1 MVGIDNFPNWDPKTR
16 KVKNFRVAR
25 TLTFLLAPLIL
36 VLYFPVIVGSV
47 EILYYLPLHTLFET
61 FSIAVS
67 VLVFAIGWNSYTQ
80 QTTPGLL
87 ALSSGFLGVA
97 LLDFGHLLSYAG
109 MPDFVTPSGPEKAID
124 FWLAARFIAAIS
136 LLAAALLPWTPQLSE
151 ARRYPLI
158 GATLLAT
165 AAVYGVTLWFQETL
179 PHTFIPGQGL
189 TPIKIYAEF
198 VLVLLY
204 GGAALAFHWRRRR
217 PSTLDAPRLVV
228 AAVAIAISE
237 LCFTLYFS
245 VYDLSNAAGHVYKVI
260 GYWYLYRA
268 IFVTSV
274 HYPYDALNQSQWDLW
289 AEKERMRVTLLSIG
303 DGLIATDTDGRVTL
317 MNRASERLTGWTM
330 AEAQGKPVSDVFA
343 IESVETGQAVDVPV
357 EQVLRDGQ
365 IVGLANHTV
374 LVSRDGRRSHIADTA
389 APIRDRNGALHGVV
403 LIFQDVTETYNSRE
417 ALKESLSLTKG
428 VLESAACGV
437 IATSLDGVVRVFN
450 REAEQITG
458 YSAGEMLEQP
468 SSTLLRLHD
477 AEELRDQAEQL
488 SRALQRPIKPDFELF
503 VATARNSGVPEQREW
518 TCVRKDGVRRSVSLV
533 VSMLRDSGGV
543 VRGYLAIMLD
553 VTEKRRAERQIE
565 RLAYYDPLT
574 DLPNRR
580 LLLESLGQALQ
591 TARRAERHGALLF
604 LDLDHFK
611 NLNDARGHTAGDTL
625 LRELA
630 QRLRGVLRKGEMVS
644 RLSGD
649 EFVVLLPDLGAD
661 QTEAASIARQV
672 ADKLRLAVALPFR
685 LDQQDYSLFA
695 SVGLT
700 VFPKTAVETVDDI
713 LIQADSAM
721 YAAKDGGRNSVRE
734 FDPQMRSEAESRLR
748 LEQDLRKAVENDEFT
763 LFLQPQTT
771 ADGALVAAEALVR
784 WNHPTRGLV
793 APAQFIGVAENS
805 GLILPL
811 GDWILTEACRILRR
825 LEDAGSP
832 CCLSVNISPRQFRQ
846 KSFCATVTAIV
857 NLTRV
862 NPRRLTLE
870 ITEGIAIDDV
880 HDTVAKMREL
890 SACGVSFSL
899 DDFGTGYSSLS
910 YLKRLPVSEL
920 KIDRSFI
927 QDVDG
932 NSHNAA
938 LVDMILSI
946 ADRLGLRTVAEGVE
960 TAGDRDFLKERGCAI
975 FQGYYFSRPIP
986 VDAFFRA
993 YAPPAADDDVPTPH
1007 AEADALS

>member
-1 MVGIDNFPNWDPKTR
+1 MVEAIKSEIPSPTHKKDSGVHLLKTLALLLFP
-16 KVKNFRVAR
+16 
-25 TLTFLLAPLIL
+25 LLLFLHLPLA
-36 VLYFPVIVGSV
+36 VGSV
-47 EILYYLPLHTLFET
+47 EILHYLPLHTLFET
-61 FSIAVS
+61 FSIAVAA
-67 VLVFAIGWNSYTQ
+67 LVFAIGWNSYTQ
-80 QTTPGLL
+80 QTTPALL
-87 ALSSGFLGVA
+87 ALSTGFLGVA

-109 MPDFVTPSGPEKAID
+109 MPDFVTPSGPEKAIV
-124 FWLAARFIAAIS
+124 FWLAARFLAAVS
-136 LLAAALLPWTPQLSE
+136 LLAAAVLSWKPQPSQAPRYLLIV
-151 ARRYPLI
+151 AV
-158 GATLLAT
+158 LLAT
-165 AAVYGVTLWFQETL
+165 AAVYGVTLWFPEIL
-179 PHTFIPGQGL
+179 PRTFIPGQGL
-189 TPIKIYAEF
+189 TPIKLYAEYT
-198 VLVLLY
+198 LVALY

-217 PSTLDAPRLVV
+217 PSTLDVPRLIV
-228 AAVAIAISE
+228 AAVAIVMSE

-260 GYWYLYRA
+260 GYWFLYRA

-274 HYPYDALNQSQWDLW
+274 HHPYDALNQSQWELW

-317 MNRASERLTGWTM
+317 MNRAAERLTGWTM
-330 AEAQGKPVSDVFA
+330 AEALGKPVSDTFT
-343 IESVETGQAVDVPV
+343 IENAETGRAVAVPV
-357 EQVLRDGQ
+357 EQVLRDGE
-365 IVGLANHTV
+365 IVGLANHTI
-374 LVSRDGRRSHIADTA
+374 LVSRDGARSHIADTA
-389 APIRDRNGALHGVV
+389 APIRDRSGALHGVV

-417 ALKESLSLTKG
+417 ALKENLSLTTG

-437 IATSLDGVVRVFN
+437 IATGLDGVVRVFN

-468 SSTLLRLHD
+468 SSALLRLHD
-477 AEELRDQAEQL
+477 AEELRAQAERV

-503 VATARNSGVPEQREW
+503 VAAAQDSGLPEQREW
-518 TCVRKDGVRRSVSLV
+518 TCVRKDGARRMVSLV
-533 VSMLRDSGGV
+533 VSVLRDSGGV
-543 VRGYLAIMLD
+543 VRGYLGIMLD
-553 VTEKRRAERQIE
+553 VTEKKLAERQIE
-565 RLAYYDPLT
+565 NLAYYDPLT
-574 DLPNRR
+574 NLPNRR

-591 TARRAERHGALLF
+591 SARRAGRHGALLF

-611 NLNDARGHTAGDTL
+611 NLNDARGHTAGDAL

-630 QRLRGVLRKGEMVS
+630 QRLRGVLRKEEMVS

-649 EFVVLLPDLGAD
+649 EFVILLPDLGAD
-661 QTEAASIARQV
+661 QTAAASIARQV
-672 ADKLRLAVALPFR
+672 ADKLRLAVALPFH

-700 VFPKTAVETVDDI
+700 VFPKTSDETVDDI

-721 YAAKDGGRNSVRE
+721 YAAKDGGRNGVRE
-734 FDPQMRSEAESRLR
+734 FDPQMRAEAESRLR
-748 LEQDLRKAVENDEFT
+748 LEQDLRKAVEGDEFT

-793 APAQFIGVAENS
+793 APGAFIAVAENS

-811 GDWILTEACRILRR
+811 GDWILAESCRILRR
-825 LEDAGSP
+825 LEDAGSS
-832 CCLSVNISPRQFRQ
+832 CHLSVNISPRQFRQ
-846 KSFCATVTAIV
+846 TTFCATVLAIL
-857 NLTRV
+857 NQTRA

-910 YLKRLPVSEL
+910 YLKQLPVSEI

-938 LVDMILSI
+938 LVDIILSI

-960 TAGDRDFLKERGCAI
+960 TAEDRDFLKERGCAI

-993 YAPPAADDDVPTPH
+993 YAPPAAHDDVSTPRV
-1007 AEADALS
+1007 EADALS

>member
-1 MVGIDNFPNWDPKTR
+1 MAKTDALPIWDPNTR
-16 KVKNFRVAR
+16 KAEKFSVTR
-25 TLTFLLAPLIL
+25 TLAFLLAPLVL
-36 VLYFPVIVGSV
+36 TLYFPTVAGPV
-47 EILYYLPLHTLFET
+47 EISYYLPLHTLFET
-61 FSIAVS
+61 FAIS
-67 VLVFAIGWNSYTQ
+67 VAILVFAIGWSSYTQ
-80 QTTPGLL
+80 QTTPALL
-87 ALSSGFLGVA
+87 ALSTGFLGVA

-109 MPDFVTPSGPEKAID
+109 MPDFVTSSGPEKAIA
-124 FWLAARFIAAIS
+124 FWLAARFIAAVA
-136 LLAAALLPWTPQLSE
+136 LLAAALLSWKPE
-151 ARRYPLI
+151 ASDTRRYPLI
-158 GATLLAT
+158 GATLLAV
-165 AAVYGVTLWFQETL
+165 AAVYGVTLWFPDTL
-179 PHTFIPGQGL
+179 PRTFIPGQGL
-189 TPIKIYAEF
+189 TTTKLYAEYA
-198 VLVLLY
+198 LVLLY

-217 PSTLDAPRLVV
+217 PSTLDAPRLIV

-245 VYDLSNAAGHVYKVI
+245 VYDLSNATGHVYKVI

-274 HYPYDALNQSQWDLW
+274 HHPYDALNRSQWELW

-330 AEAQGKPVSDVFA
+330 AEALGKPVSDVFA
-343 IESVETGQAVDVPV
+343 IESAESGQAVGVPV

-417 ALKESLSLTKG
+417 ALKDSLSLNKG

-450 REAEQITG
+450 REAEEITG
-458 YSAGEMLEQP
+458 YSAKEMLEQP
-468 SSTLLRLHD
+468 ASALLRLHD
-477 AEELRDQAEQL
+477 ADELRVQAERMSQ
-488 SRALQRPIKPDFELF
+488 ALQRPIKPDFEVF
-503 VATARNSGVPEQREW
+503 VAATRENGLPEQREW
-518 TCVRKDGVRRSVSLV
+518 TCVRKDGARRLVSLV
-533 VSMLRDSGGV
+533 VSVLRDSGGV

-553 VTEKRRAERQIE
+553 VTEKKRAERQIE

-580 LLLESLGQALQ
+580 LLLEILGQALR
-591 TARRAERHGALLF
+591 TCRRTGRVGALLF

-611 NLNDARGHTAGDTL
+611 NLNDARGHTAGDAL
-625 LRELA
+625 LRQLA
-630 QRLRGVLRKGEMVS
+630 QRLSGVLRKGEMVS

-649 EFVVLLPDLGAD
+649 EFVILLPDLGAD
-661 QTEAASIARQV
+661 QTEAASAAHQV
-672 ADKLRLAVALPFR
+672 ADKLRLAVALPFH

-700 VFPKTAVETVDDI
+700 VFPKTPVETVDDI

-721 YAAKDGGRNSVRE
+721 YAAKDSGRNSVRE
-734 FDPQMRSEAESRLR
+734 FDPLMRAEAEARLR
-748 LEQDLRKAVENDEFT
+748 LEQDLRKAVEGGEFT

-771 ADGALVAAEALVR
+771 ADGALIAAEALVR

-793 APAQFIGVAENS
+793 APGAFIAVAENS

-811 GDWILTEACRILRR
+811 GDWILAEACRILRR
-825 LEDAGSP
+825 LEDAGSS
-832 CCLSVNISPRQFRQ
+832 CHLSVNISPRQFRQ
-846 KSFCATVTAIV
+846 SNFCATVIDIM
-857 NLTRV
+857 NRTRV

-910 YLKRLPVSEL
+910 YLKQLPVSEL

-938 LVDMILSI
+938 LVEIILSI

-960 TAGDRDFLKERGCAI
+960 TAEDRDFLKERGCAV
-975 FQGYYFSRPIP
+975 FQGYYFNRPIP
-986 VDAFFRA
+986 VDVFFQT
-993 YAPPAADDDVPTPH
+993 YPPPAASHDITRR

>member
-1 MVGIDNFPNWDPKTR
+1 MVGTDNFPIWDPNTR
-16 KVKNFRVAR
+16 KAKNFKVAR
-25 TLTFLLAPLIL
+25 TLAFLLAPFVL
-36 VLYFPVIVGSV
+36 VLYFPVVAGSI

-61 FSIAVS
+61 FSISIAT
-67 VLVFAIGWNSYTQ
+67 LVFAIGWNSYTQ
-80 QTTPGLL
+80 QTTPALL
-87 ALSSGFLGVA
+87 ALSTGFLGVA

-109 MPDFVTPSGPEKAID
+109 MPDFVTPSSPEKAIV
-124 FWLAARFIAAIS
+124 FWLAARFIAAVS
-136 LLAAALLPWTPQLSE
+136 LLAAALLPWKRQWSE
-151 ARRYPLI
+151 GRRYPLI

-165 AAVYGVTLWFQETL
+165 AAVFGVTLWFPETL

-189 TPIKIYAEF
+189 TPIKLYAEY

-204 GGAALAFHWRRRR
+204 GGAAVAFYWRRRR
-217 PSTLDAPRLVV
+217 PSTLDVPRLIV

-274 HYPYDALNQSQWDLW
+274 HHPYDALNQSQWDLW
-289 AEKERMRVTLLSIG
+289 TEKERMRVTLLSIG
-303 DGLIATDTDGRVTL
+303 DGLIATDTGGRVTL
-317 MNRASERLTGWTM
+317 MNRAAERLTGWTL
-330 AEAQGKPVSDVFA
+330 AEAQDKPVSDVFA

-468 SSTLLRLHD
+468 SSALLRLHD
-477 AEELRDQAEQL
+477 AEELRAEAEQV
-488 SRALQRPIKPDFELF
+488 SQALQRPIKPDFEVF
-503 VATARNSGVPEQREW
+503 VAATRENGLPEQREW
-518 TCVRKDGVRRSVSLV
+518 TCVRKDGARRLVSLV
-533 VSMLRDSGGV
+533 VSVLRDSGGV

-553 VTEKRRAERQIE
+553 VTEKKRAERQIE

-580 LLLESLGQALQ
+580 LLLESLGQALR
-591 TARRAERHGALLF
+591 TGRRTGRVGALLF

-611 NLNDARGHTAGDTL
+611 NLNDARGHTAGDAL
-625 LRELA
+625 LRQLA
-630 QRLRGVLRKGEMVS
+630 QRLSGVLRKGEMVS

-649 EFVVLLPDLGAD
+649 EFVILLPDLGAD
-661 QTEAASIARQV
+661 QTEAASAAHQV
-672 ADKLRLAVALPFR
+672 ADKLRLAVALPFH

-700 VFPKTAVETVDDI
+700 VFPKTPVETVDDI

-721 YAAKDGGRNSVRE
+721 YAAKDSGRNSVRE
-734 FDPQMRSEAESRLR
+734 FDPLMRADAEARLR
-748 LEQDLRKAVENDEFT
+748 LEQDLRKAVEGGEFT

-771 ADGALVAAEALVR
+771 ADGALIAAEALVR

-793 APAQFIGVAENS
+793 APGAFIAVAENS

-811 GDWILTEACRILRR
+811 GDWILAEACRILRR
-825 LEDAGSP
+825 LEDAGSS
-832 CCLSVNISPRQFRQ
+832 CHLSVNISPRQFRQ
-846 KSFCATVTAIV
+846 SNFCATVIDIM
-857 NLTRV
+857 NQTRV

-899 DDFGTGYSSLS
+899 DDFGTGFSSLS
-910 YLKRLPVSEL
+910 YLKQLPVSEL

-932 NSHNAA
+932 NSHNAE
-938 LVDMILSI
+938 LVEMILGI

-960 TAGDRDFLKERGCAI
+960 TAEDRDFLKERGCAV

-986 VDAFFRA
+986 VDVFFQT
-993 YAPPAADDDVPTPH
+993 YPPPAASHDITRR

>member
-1 MVGIDNFPNWDPKTR
+1 MSETNALPICSQSKRRENKFNIAA
-16 KVKNFRVAR
+16 NLA
-25 TLTFLLAPLIL
+25 FLLSLFAASLFFSA
-36 VLYFPVIVGSV
+36 VAGSIEV
-47 EILYYLPLHTLFET
+47 VHYLPLHTLFET
-61 FSIAVS
+61 FSIAVAA
-67 VLVFAIGWNSYTQ
+67 LVFAIGWTSYTQ
-80 QTTPGLL
+80 QTTPALL
-87 ALSSGFLGVA
+87 VLSTGFLGVA
-97 LLDFGHLLSYAG
+97 ALDFGHLLSYAG
-109 MPDFVTPSGPEKAID
+109 MPDFVTPAGPEKAIV
-124 FWLAARFIAAIS
+124 FWLAARFIAAIA
-136 LLAAALLPWTPQLSE
+136 LLAAAPLSWKPE
-151 ARRYPLI
+151 ASETRRYPLI
-158 GATLLAT
+158 GATLLTT
-165 AAVYGVTLWFQETL
+165 AAVYGVTLWFPETL
-179 PHTFIPGQGL
+179 PRTFIPGQGL
-189 TPIKIYAEF
+189 TAIKLCAEY

-217 PSTLDAPRLVV
+217 PSTLDVSRLIV
-228 AAVAIAISE
+228 AAVALAISE

-245 VYDLSNAAGHVYKVI
+245 VYDLSNAAGHVFKVI

-274 HYPYDALNQSQWDLW
+274 HHPYDALNQSQWELW
-289 AEKERMRVTLLSIG
+289 TEKERMRVTLLSIG
-303 DGLIATDTDGRVTL
+303 DGMIATDTDGRVTL

-330 AEAQGKPVSDVFA
+330 AEAQGKPVSDIFA
-343 IESVETGQAVDVPV
+343 IESAETGQAVDVPV
-357 EQVLRDGQ
+357 EQVLHDGQ

-389 APIRDRNGALHGVV
+389 APIRDRDGALHGVV

-417 ALKESLSLTKG
+417 ALKESLSLNKG

-437 IATSLDGVVRVFN
+437 IATGLDGLVRVFN

-468 SSTLLRLHD
+468 ASALLRLHD
-477 AEELRDQAEQL
+477 AEELRVQAERVSQ
-488 SRALQRPIKPDFELF
+488 ALRRPIKPDFEVF
-503 VATARNSGVPEQREW
+503 VAATRESGLPEQREW
-518 TCVRKDGVRRSVSLV
+518 TCVRKDGARRLVSLV
-533 VSMLRDSGGV
+533 VSVLRDSGGV

-553 VTEKRRAERQIE
+553 ITEKRRAERQIE

-591 TARRAERHGALLF
+591 TGRRAGRLGALLF

-611 NLNDARGHTAGDTL
+611 NLNDARGHTAGDAL

-630 QRLRGVLRKGEMVS
+630 QRLRGVLRSEEMVS

-661 QTEAASIARQV
+661 QTEAASVARQV
-672 ADKLRLAVALPFR
+672 ADRLRLAVALPFR
-685 LDQQDYSLFA
+685 LDQQDYSLSA

-721 YAAKDGGRNSVRE
+721 YAAKDGGRNSVRA

-748 LEQDLRKAVENDEFT
+748 LEQDLRKAVESDDFT

-793 APAQFIGVAENS
+793 APGEFITVAENS

-811 GDWILTEACRILRR
+811 GDWILAEACRILRR

-832 CCLSVNISPRQFRQ
+832 CHLSVNISPRQFRQ
-846 KSFCATVTAIV
+846 TNFCATVIDII
-857 NLTRV
+857 NRTRV
-862 NPRRLTLE
+862 NPQRLTLE
-870 ITEGIAIDDV
+870 ITEGIAIDDF
-880 HDTVAKMREL
+880 HDTVGKMQEL
-890 SACGVSFSL
+890 IACGVSFSL
-899 DDFGTGYSSLS
+899 DDFGTGFSSLS
-910 YLKRLPVSEL
+910 YLKQLPVREI

-938 LVDMILSI
+938 LVEMILAI

-960 TAGDRDFLKERGCAI
+960 TAEDRDFLQERGCAV

-986 VDAFFRA
+986 ADVFLHT
-993 YAPPAADDDVPTPH
+993 YAPPAAPQDVTRR
-1007 AEADALS
+1007 AEVDALS

>member
-1 MVGIDNFPNWDPKTR
+1 MAETDALSIWDPNTR
-16 KVKNFRVAR
+16 KAKKFNIAR
-25 TLTFLLAPLIL
+25 TLAFLLAPLVL
-36 VLYFPVIVGSV
+36 VLYFPTVAGSV

-61 FSIAVS
+61 FAIAVAI
-67 VLVFAIGWNSYTQ
+67 LVFAIGWNSYTQ
-80 QTTPGLL
+80 QTTPALL
-87 ALSSGFLGVA
+87 ALSTGFLGVA

-109 MPDFVTPSGPEKAID
+109 MPDFVTSSGPEKAIA
-124 FWLAARFIAAIS
+124 FWLAARFIAAVA
-136 LLAAALLPWTPQLSE
+136 LLAAALLSWKPE
-151 ARRYPLI
+151 ASDTRRYPLI
-158 GATLLAT
+158 GATLLAV
-165 AAVYGVTLWFQETL
+165 AAVYGVTLWFPDTL
-179 PHTFIPGQGL
+179 PRTFIPGQGL
-189 TPIKIYAEF
+189 TTTKLYAEYA
-198 VLVLLY
+198 LVLLY

-217 PSTLDAPRLVV
+217 PSTLDVPRLIV

-245 VYDLSNAAGHVYKVI
+245 VYDLSNATGHVYKVI

-274 HYPYDALNQSQWDLW
+274 HHPYDALNRSQWELW

-330 AEAQGKPVSDVFA
+330 AEALGKPVSDVFA
-343 IESVETGQAVDVPV
+343 IESAESGQAVGVPV

-417 ALKESLSLTKG
+417 ALKDSLSLNKG

-450 REAEQITG
+450 REAEEITG
-458 YSAGEMLEQP
+458 YSAKEMLEQP
-468 SSTLLRLHD
+468 ASALLRLHD
-477 AEELRDQAEQL
+477 AEELRVQAERMSQ
-488 SRALQRPIKPDFELF
+488 ALQRPIKPDFELF
-503 VATARNSGVPEQREW
+503 VAATRENGLPEQREW
-518 TCVRKDGVRRSVSLV
+518 TCVRKDGARRLVSLV
-533 VSMLRDSGGV
+533 VSVLRDSGGV

-553 VTEKRRAERQIE
+553 VTEKKRAERQIE

-580 LLLESLGQALQ
+580 LLLESLGQALR
-591 TARRAERHGALLF
+591 TGRRTGRVGALLF

-611 NLNDARGHTAGDTL
+611 NLNDARGHTAGDAL
-625 LRELA
+625 LRQLA
-630 QRLRGVLRKGEMVS
+630 QRLSGVLRKGEMVS

-649 EFVVLLPDLGAD
+649 EFVILLPDLGAD
-661 QTEAASIARQV
+661 QTEAASAAHQV
-672 ADKLRLAVALPFR
+672 ADKLRLAVALPFH

-700 VFPKTAVETVDDI
+700 VFPKTPVETVDDI

-721 YAAKDGGRNSVRE
+721 YAAKDSGRNSVRE
-734 FDPQMRSEAESRLR
+734 FDPLMRAEAEARLR
-748 LEQDLRKAVENDEFT
+748 LEQDLRKAVEGGEFT

-771 ADGALVAAEALVR
+771 ADGALIAAEALVR

-793 APAQFIGVAENS
+793 APGAFIAVAENS

-811 GDWILTEACRILRR
+811 GDWILAEACRILRR
-825 LEDAGSP
+825 LEDAGSS
-832 CCLSVNISPRQFRQ
+832 CHLSVNISPRQFRQ
-846 KSFCATVTAIV
+846 SNFCETVIDIM
-857 NLTRV
+857 NRTRV

-899 DDFGTGYSSLS
+899 DDFGTGFSSLS
-910 YLKRLPVSEL
+910 YLKQLPVSEL

-932 NSHNAA
+932 NSHNAE
-938 LVDMILSI
+938 LVEMILGI

-960 TAGDRDFLKERGCAI
+960 TAEDRDFLKERGCAV

-986 VDAFFRA
+986 VDVFFQT
-993 YAPPAADDDVPTPH
+993 YPPPAASHDITRR